1 MKIIEDK
8 IKESGMTSDRKDS
21 LMYSAQLLCE
31 AFYEAAQNTD
41 TTYASKN
48 IDEVVDVWTREFVKF
63 IQSNPMWFNRKFKM
77 DQKDKNI
84 RVKHFI
90 SELIKAIK

>member
-8 IKESGMTSDRKDS
+8 IKESEMTSERKDS

-31 AFYEAAQNTD
+31 AFYGVAQNSD
-41 TTYASKN
+41 TIYAGKG
-48 IDEVVDVWTREFVKF
+48 IDEVVEVWTREFIKF
-63 IQSNPMWFNRKFKM
+63 IQSNPMWISGKLKM

-90 SELIKAIK
+90 GELIKAIK